1 MLNPIFSHKGNVSD
15 TRPARIIHRLLCGVL
30 LSVPLLAT
38 ANNEAF
44 ASGVA
49 STRPESLGN
58 LAQYPPERRM
68 LTITTSETG
77 QPILTPQSLELNS
90 GRYYRL
96 TIDCPDVQG
105 DLSGWRVEM
114 PQLLNNAHLRLVAV
128 GDIEIHLQGL
138 SFNAVECDEIG
149 SASISFVPI
158 KPGNYPLYVGNVPLS
173 LGRPMGEAG
182 VQTTGKYVISAIS
195 VL

>member
-1 MLNPIFSHKGNVSD
+1 MIFPQPGPRENIGESNL
-15 TRPARIIHRLLCGVL
+15 PAMILRVFSAVL
-30 LSVPLLAT
+30 LSVSLSTT
-38 ANNEAF
+38 AAE
-44 ASGVA
+44 
-49 STRPESLGN
+49 STGFEKLTSDVGSLGN
-58 LAQYPPERRM
+58 LAQYPPEKRL

-77 QPILTPQSLELNS
+77 QPVLTPQSLELNS

-138 SFNAVECDEIG
+138 SFNAIECDEIG
-149 SASISFVPI
+149 SASVSFVPI
-158 KPGNYPLYVGNVPLS
+158 KPGNYPLYVGNVPFS

-182 VQTTGKYVISAIS
+182 VQTSGKYVISEIS
-195 VL
+195 VR

>member
-1 MLNPIFSHKGNVSD
+1 MIS
-15 TRPARIIHRLLCGVL
+15 PAICHQQRFTGPCPRALILMFCCTLLP
-30 LSVPLLAT
+30 SALLAANAVAETSRYTGT
-38 ANNEAF
+38 A
-44 ASGVA
+44 A
-49 STRPESLGN
+49 STDSLGN
-58 LAQYPPERRM
+58 LAQYPPERLI

-96 TIDCPDVQG
+96 TIDCPDVEG

-138 SFNAVECDEIG
+138 SFNAIECDEIG
-149 SASISFVPI
+149 SASMSFVPI

-182 VQTTGKYVISAIS
+182 VQTAGKYVISEIS
-195 VL
+195 VR